1 MDENMN
7 NVEPNKSNGLA
18 IAGFVVSLVSIFF
31 NFYCITGI
39 VTGIVGII
47 LSIIGLKKSSEL
59 GGKGKGMAIAGIVL
73 GVVGIVIGI
82 IVIVTIVSLFSNG
95 ANELIDAMNAINSL

>member
-7 NVEPNKSNGLA
+7 NVDPNKNNWLA
-18 IAGFVVSLVSIFF
+18 IAGFVVSLVSIFL
-31 NFYCITGI
+31 NFYCI
-39 VTGIVGII
+39 TGIVGII

-59 GGKGKGMAIAGIVL
+59 EGNGKGMAIAGIVL
-73 GVVGIVIGI
+73 GVVGIVVGI
-82 IVIVTIVSLFSNG
+82 VAIVTIVSLLSNG

>member
-7 NVEPNKSNGLA
+7 NVDSNKNNGLA

-39 VTGIVGII
+39 VGII
-47 LSIIGLKKSSEL
+47 LSVIGLKKSSEL
-59 GGKGKGMAIAGIVL
+59 GGKGKGMAIAGIIL

-82 IVIVTIVSLFSNG
+82 IAIVTIVSLFSMG
-95 ANELIDAMNAINSL
+95 ANELMETMNTINSL

>member
-7 NVEPNKSNGLA
+7 NVEPNKNNGLA

-39 VTGIVGII
+39 VGII
-47 LSIIGLKKSSEL
+47 LSVIGLKKSSEL
-59 GGKGKGMAIAGIVL
+59 EGKGKGMAIAGIIL

-82 IVIVTIVSLFSNG
+82 IAIVTIVSLFSNG